1 MADSN
6 LMDPIVDS
14 TQQEFNDAQ
23 NSMTS
28 FENDNVDSNDQDSNM
43 NSNRQDNMNSSNHES
58 MNNSYDQ
65 ENGHPN
71 SENEQSFDDNGRGS
85 FRYLEPIFYILNN
98 IVFL

>member
-14 TQQEFNDAQ
+14 TQQEFNDTQ

-28 FENDNVDSNDQDSNM
+28 FENDSNDQDSNM
-43 NSNRQDNMNSSNHES
+43 NSNRQDNMNSNNHES

-65 ENGHPN
+65 ENGLPN
-71 SENEQSFDDNGRGS
+71 SENEQSFDENGRGS
-85 FRYLEPIFYILNN
+85 FRYL
-98 IVFL
+98 

>member
-14 TQQEFNDAQ
+14 TQQEFNDTQ

-43 NSNRQDNMNSSNHES
+43 NSNRQDNMNSNDDEY
-58 MNNSYDQ
+58 NSYDQ

-85 FRYLEPIFYILNN
+85 FRYI
-98 IVFL
+98 

>member
-14 TQQEFNDAQ
+14 TQQEFNDTQ

-28 FENDNVDSNDQDSNM
+28 FENDSNDQDSNM
-43 NSNRQDNMNSSNHES
+43 NSNRQDNMNSNNHES

-65 ENGHPN
+65 ENGLPN
-71 SENEQSFDDNGRGS
+71 SENEQPFDENGRGS
-85 FRYLEPIFYILNN
+85 FRYL
-98 IVFL
+98 

>member
-14 TQQEFNDAQ
+14 TQQEFNDTQ

-43 NSNRQDNMNSSNHES
+43 NSNRQDNMNSNDDDY
-58 MNNSYDQ
+58 NSYDQ
-65 ENGHPN
+65 ENRHPN

-85 FRYLEPIFYILNN
+85 FRYF
-98 IVFL
+98 